1 MVINTPFVFG
11 CVSKALAVNFVFIFV
26 KMSNI
31 VRQNENNLI
40 TTFSINEPNNKYV
53 NINDIIIYDD
63 FYNSVDYNSN
73 YFAFI
78 TKQHID
84 NNTISYFVKNIIN
97 TNTDIMLLN
106 VVRVPVQQYDRQ
118 TLINNI
124 NTSYVN
130 SIWDIHKNV
139 YLNESTI
146 MFPTNEN
153 AISNALWYSYKH
165 DNLIK
170 ADLNDYICYDM
181 SNVDETNKAIDV
193 STINNTINYTTET
206 YTMVLNKNREIYITN
221 GDRSLYYNNGVHTLN
236 NKYKLHITIPNST
249 LTEEDILENIT
260 TGITYNI
267 HLTSESNTYDNNILW
282 YLDNIQIK
290 DNDTNAYSVSIHW
303 DSIGSKYIQV
313 VSCKD
318 TDGNILSKQTL
329 RLRNKLTAND
339 IIFVSDYEQTI
350 SSLNLSETDSVYVQV
365 DKNSCS
371 FKSIAISEQYDNI
384 TIKQIGKNKFQFTT
398 TEETLNDTD
407 ITFTIHDHFNN
418 VITKTLTIC
427 KQPVTTDNL
436 RLLVEHTDTHNE
448 AYADVVNRADNTM
461 AQTVFNVFSDD
472 INNRFYDKI
481 ANGVVNIVVLDLP
494 IIYMFG
500 TDASNSGKYIVLK
513 LNMNSFVYSIYSTSN
528 EIITGNYKFT
538 SSNNQYGVL
547 MVNNTLEKVIKQNVK
562 LITSYGDD
570 KITFSEELL
579 PVNITTNNHMRVN
592 KRVNNNYWAYVNRTL
607 FTITNNEI
615 TLMNADD
622 DYYTN
627 NLHYTSFGYVKHN
640 TMSYLN
646 APTHTITMDD
656 DTVFDYPVIYGNYFM
671 QYIMKGNNTLTLS
684 NEYKISNRQSFINNA
699 FVKVL
704 YSYVDDIDNIVNN
717 THDISNIY
725 FNALSSFE
733 ITDTNK
739 SEHKLNISKRVNL
752 SKGKINIYIITNK
765 LKWCISGKNNILTYS
780 M

>member
-1 MVINTPFVFG
+1 
-11 CVSKALAVNFVFIFV
+11 
-26 KMSNI
+26 MSNI
-31 VRQNENNLI
+31 IRQNENNLI
-40 TTFSINEPNNKYV
+40 TSFSINEPANKYV

-78 TKQHID
+78 TKRHID

-124 NTSYVN
+124 NASYVN

-146 MFPTNEN
+146 MFPTNDN
-153 AISNALWYSYKH
+153 SISNTLWYSYKH

-170 ADLNDYICYDM
+170 ADLNDYICYNM
-181 SNVDETNKAIDV
+181 SNVDETNKTIDV
-193 STINNTINYTTET
+193 STINNTINYTTGT
-206 YTMVLNKNREIYITN
+206 YTMTLNRNREIFITN
-221 GDRSLYYNNGVHTLN
+221 GNKSLYYNNGVHTLN
-236 NKYKLHITIPNST
+236 NNYSLHITIPNST

-260 TGITYNI
+260 TGITYNVY
-267 HLTSESNTYDNNILW
+267 LTSEDNIFDNNIKW
-282 YLDNIQIK
+282 YLDNTQIK
-290 DNDTNAYSVSIHW
+290 DTDTNAYSVSIDW
-303 DSIGSKYIQV
+303 DSIGSKYIQTI
-313 VSCKD
+313 SCKD
-318 TDGNILSKQTL
+318 SNDNVLAKSTL
-329 RLRNKLTAND
+329 RLRNRLTADNVM
-339 IIFVSDYEQTI
+339 FVSDYEQGLT
-350 SSLNLSETDSVYVQV
+350 SLNLSETNSVYVQV

-371 FKSIAISEQYDNI
+371 FKNVAINEQYDNI

-407 ITFTIHDHFNN
+407 ITFTLHDYFNN

-427 KQPVTTDNL
+427 KQPSETQQTNTFEEKHANT
-436 RLLVEHTDTHNE
+436 RNE
-448 AYADVVNRADNTM
+448 TYADVVNSVNDTTS
-461 AQTVFNVFSDD
+461 QTVFNVFADD
-472 INNRFYDKI
+472 INTKFYDKI
-481 ANGVVNIVVLDLP
+481 ANGVINMVVLDLP

-513 LNMNSFVYSIYSTSN
+513 LNMNSFVYTIYSTSN
-528 EIITGNYKFT
+528 KIITGNYKFI
-538 SSNNQYGVL
+538 SSNDQYGVL

-570 KITFSEELL
+570 KITFCEELL
-579 PVNITTNNHMRVN
+579 PVNIITNKHMRVN

-607 FTITNNEI
+607 FTITNNEM
-615 TLMNADD
+615 TLMNANNDF
-622 DYYTN
+622 YVN

-699 FVKVL
+699 FIKVL

-725 FNALSSFE
+725 FNVLSSFE

-739 SEHKLNISKRVNL
+739 SEHKLNISKKVNL

-765 LKWCISGKNNILTYS
+765 LKWCISGKDNVLTYS